1 MMKRS
6 LLGSAI
12 LGALVVM
19 GTIATSAQQ
28 KPASQDSQWLMVS
41 VTKLAPGAT
50 AEYIDVQTKEVM
62 PAQRKGGSPG
72 RQAWSSGISG
82 PPREFVYI
90 TPITS
95 FAQFDKP
102 SPMVTALGQQGADAL
117 NAKLAKLADPQ
128 KTMIVRT
135 RPDLSYQPNPSA
147 APSALALVSIV
158 DVVPG
163 RRIDFEAFIKKDVV
177 PAMQQAKVKGYSV
190 MEIVYGDSVG
200 GYVTAVGYDTYEAIG
215 KGHPFQTAL
224 GEDGARKLETKV
236 TGIVSHLERFISRYR
251 SELSWSAA
259 TPGS

>member
-1 MMKRS
+1 MFKRQ
-6 LLGSAI
+6 LVASAI
-12 LGALVVM
+12 LSVVVVGA
-19 GTIATSAQQ
+19 SAVALAQS
-28 KPASQDSQWLMVS
+28 KTASKEPQWLIVS
-41 VTKLAPGAT
+41 ITKLNPGAT
-50 AEYIDVQTKEVM
+50 SEYIDIQTKEVM
-62 PAQRKGGSPG
+62 PAQKKGGGAG

-90 TPITS
+90 APIVS

-102 SPMVTALGQQGADAL
+102 SPLVAALGQEGANAL
-117 NAKLAKLADPQ
+117 NAKIAKLADPQ

-163 RRIDFEAFIKKDVV
+163 RRSDFEAFVKKDVLA
-177 PAMQQAKVKGYSV
+177 AMQQAKVKSYSV
-190 MEIVYGDSVG
+190 LEIVYGDSING
-200 GYVTAVGYDTYEAIG
+200 FITAVGYDSYEAIG

-224 GEDGARKLETKV
+224 GEDGARKLDAKV
-236 TGIVSHLERFISRYR
+236 AGIISRVERFISRYR
-251 SELSWSAA
+251 PELSWSA